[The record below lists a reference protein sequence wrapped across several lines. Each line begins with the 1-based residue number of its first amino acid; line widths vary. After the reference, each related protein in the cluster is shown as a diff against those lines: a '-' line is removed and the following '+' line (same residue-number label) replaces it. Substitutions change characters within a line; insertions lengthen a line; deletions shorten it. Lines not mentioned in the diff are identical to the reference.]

1 MAGSTIPVDLFNP
14 GQVFACLGFME
25 LAEVLL
31 GDVEAGFDWRDLQ
44 RPVFR
49 IDTAGE
55 HVPVRAVLSHLAH
68 ATVERIMPTGYIA
81 PPEQKSSAD
90 ADEVDDDGSEEAE
103 TGDGVVDGAIG
114 REHETSECFPAAQ
127 ADSLSLPVRLSVD
140 GRSSVVVSHWA
151 DGSTR
156 NTFKL
161 YSGNRSAE
169 GIARAMLRGVHDKP
183 KKGQTKGAL
192 KYKGLQHLWAERPSE
207 LESRPFDVLTPIGGS
222 FNFDPRGAWTALDAG
237 YSPNTQKHGVA
248 ASPLVHLLA
257 ACGLEHTRP
266 LEFGVRQVRYCVWT
280 GMLPPSLARVAFQG
294 GIPSLPIKQFH
305 FELALSGKNK
315 IVTFAKQ
322 ENVHEH
328 R

>member
-1 MAGSTIPVDLFNP
+1 MAESIIPVDLFNP

-25 LAEVLL
+25 LADVLI
-31 GDVEAGFDWRDLQ
+31 GDAEAGFDWSDAQQTQFRLSVVGDQ
-44 RPVFR
+44 APVETVLGFLAEATVDR
-49 IDTAGE
+49 V
-55 HVPVRAVLSHLAH
+55 VPVGYVEPPKKKTSGDDEDGDDEADDTDAVDVAAAKSTAEQREH
-68 ATVERIMPTGYIA
+68 AEVFPAKE
-81 PPEQKSSAD
+81 AD
-90 ADEVDDDGSEEAE
+90 A
-103 TGDGVVDGAIG
+103 
-114 REHETSECFPAAQ
+114 
-127 ADSLSLPVRLSVD
+127 LSLPLRLTAQGKPNVE
-140 GRSSVVVSHWA
+140 VSHWA

-169 GIARAMLRGVHDKP
+169 RIARTMLGGVLGKP
-183 KKGQTKGAL
+183 KKNQAQGDL
-192 KYKGLQHLWAERPSE
+192 KYKGFTHLWNERRHD
-207 LESRPFDVLTPIGGS
+207 LVAMPFDVLTPLGGS

-266 LEFGVRQVRYCVWT
+266 VEFGVRQVRYFAWS
-280 GMLPPSLARVAFQG
+280 GLLPVSLARIAFQG
-294 GIPSLPIKQFH
+294 GLPSLPTKRFR

-315 IVTFAKQ
+315 IVTFAQQ
-322 ENVHEH
+322 ENINDH